1 MIMTGHGWRVQKPTI
16 RRTADVSMLYPLPLS
31 PCARASQSDCF
42 VSDDTTFLGG
52 IVPLYGLPRARS
64 DIRALF
70 NCFHFTSKFF
80 YFEPNFYRTRFLAFV
95 ECLLLFDI

>member
-1 MIMTGHGWRVQKPTI
+1 MQKPTI

-70 NCFHFTSKFF
+70 NCFHFMAKFF